1 MQVYECVVARPD
13 HLYCVSICFFI
24 FLSVLLIG
32 EIILSR
38 TPPASEHTQW
48 QKISHSLT
56 GSKEQCWQ
64 YVRQQAVAAVV
75 AMVTPVTIVNMGCLG
90 QKKKEFYEWGW
101 LCMFLTWKSSSPF
114 VKSIGPLLSSPINY
128 LSGHLKHEFL
138 ITPSFPVLINCFFWC
153 EALSHTPSLRHV
165 PSYWEPE
172 KWSAR
177 SPRKFHNLFSQS
189 FRSQNLLLCLCQ
201 WYSPS
206 FWQWPK

>member
-90 QKKKEFYEWGW
+90 QKKSFMNEDGYV
-101 LCMFLTWKSSSPF
+101 CFLHGKAQ
-114 VKSIGPLLSSPINY
+114 VLLWNQ
-128 LSGHLKHEFL
+128 LALFWVAQL
-138 ITPSFPVLINCFFWC
+138 ITFQAIWSTNSWSPQVS
-153 EALSHTPSLRHV
+153 LSWSMAFSDVRHSPTPQ
-165 PSYWEPE
+165 
-172 KWSAR
+172 A
-177 SPRKFHNLFSQS
+177 
-189 FRSQNLLLCLCQ
+189 
-201 WYSPS
+201 
-206 FWQWPK
+206 